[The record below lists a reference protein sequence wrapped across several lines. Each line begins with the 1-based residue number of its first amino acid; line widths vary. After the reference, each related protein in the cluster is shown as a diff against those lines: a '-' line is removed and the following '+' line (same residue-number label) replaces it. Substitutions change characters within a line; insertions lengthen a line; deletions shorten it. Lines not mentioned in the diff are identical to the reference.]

1 MSNTPEKPADAGPRS
16 SDQLSAGDLTLKQK
30 QAANVWD
37 HIDDVL
43 PVIELARAGKWHW
56 CENFECK
63 YIELRIDMRDGGC
76 LIKDR
81 NGNRINPADLAKQT
95 DGHMHGDAWPTERL
109 PLGAWQIATAKA
121 VDTDNVVADRHA
133 TRAAKRPCAVACP
146 CRATC

>member
-1 MSNTPEKPADAGPRS
+1 MTTNAVGRVASDLC
-16 SDQLSAGDLTLKQK
+16 DQLGANAGLTLKQK

-37 HIDDVL
+37 HIDDAL
-43 PVIELARAGKWHW
+43 AVIELARAGKWHW

-95 DGHMHGDAWPTERL
+95 TGHMHGDPWPTER
-109 PLGAWQIATAKA
+109 PKLGEWQQAA
-121 VDTDNVVADRHA
+121 VRGA
-133 TRAAKRPCAVACP
+133 
-146 CRATC
+146 